1 MVGTFYKKKS
11 YLDRDLERDCV
22 RLLISIYEIG
32 SICEDSLSLGDDGIE
47 WIEMS
52 ESESFLIGFDV
63 DSDAVKTPVPKAQT
77 FY

>member
-47 WIEMS
+47 
-52 ESESFLIGFDV
+52 
-63 DSDAVKTPVPKAQT
+63 
-77 FY
+77 